1 MTGLQWFNNNI
12 NNKQQSNY
20 NPMAMQY
27 KNQMRTNYGQN
38 GNQSF
43 DMEFMMPPDITSI
56 DSDISKSFFSPHL
69 FRQNRSSD
77 AFPIH
82 RWSDGQ
88 LELHKSEP
96 VLPEAVTPAAI
107 QIASGLHP
115 ECRIF
120 QPVPI

>member
-56 DSDISKSFFSPHL
+56 DSDISKSFFSPNL

-77 AFPIH
+77 ALTLH
-82 RWSDGQ
+82 RWSDG
-88 LELHKSEP
+88 
-96 VLPEAVTPAAI
+96 
-107 QIASGLHP
+107 
-115 ECRIF
+115 
-120 QPVPI
+120 